1 MTSYKCT
8 LRSDGTGPQAL
19 RKVEASSEVQQPR
32 VDDVV
37 LYPRFNSRHNV
48 SKRTMSGKGGGA
60 EEGNFPDLFLLVLLG
75 APPMGK
81 KI

>member
-48 SKRTMSGKGGGA
+48 SKRTMSGKGGG
-60 EEGNFPDLFLLVLLG
+60 GRKISGPLSSRTLG
-75 APPMGK
+75 CPPMGK
-81 KI
+81 KDLG